1 MRPMLYV
8 FGFVAVAVS
17 LDSIVFG
24 GWYTQT
30 FSNAELSILK
40 SVWDFLPNKLGN
52 IGPCQADQETK
63 IFCSP
68 ETDKG
73 PPR

>member
-17 LDSIVFG
+17 LDTILSG

-40 SVWDFLPNKLGN
+40 SIYGFF
-52 IGPCQADQETK
+52 TK
-63 IFCSP
+63 
-68 ETDKG
+68 
-73 PPR
+73 